1 MGQAM
6 LSFEFS
12 AFDLVLSIAM
22 VVLIVLFLTTIWKL
36 NPSKETKQSQ
46 DEETY
51 EAEQE
56 SSHVPTQPKELSYP
70 QTAQTSRP
78 YGSWQSPERTV
89 AQKPPQTPK
98 LVVSA
103 TTEGVS
109 EESLEQ
115 TPKPD
120 EYKEPAKPAKA
131 TFAKQSL
138 RNADGKDCLHHFG
151 YLNELP
157 RNTPIPG
164 ECFGCQKIV
173 DCLVT
178 KKGKS

>member
-1 MGQAM
+1 M

-22 VVLIVLFLTTIWKL
+22 IVLIVLFLTTIWKL
-36 NPSKETKQSQ
+36 NPTKETKQSQ
-46 DEETY
+46 DEEVH
-51 EAEQE
+51 EEEQE
-56 SSHVPTQPKELSYP
+56 PSQLSPQPKEVGYP
-70 QTAQTSRP
+70 QTVQTSRP
-78 YGSWQSPERTV
+78 YGSWQSPEKTV
-89 AQKPPQTPK
+89 AQRPPQTPK

-109 EESLEQ
+109 EESLERA
-115 TPKPD
+115 TKPD
-120 EYKEPAKPAKA
+120 EYKEPTKPAKA
-131 TFAKQSL
+131 TFAKQSP